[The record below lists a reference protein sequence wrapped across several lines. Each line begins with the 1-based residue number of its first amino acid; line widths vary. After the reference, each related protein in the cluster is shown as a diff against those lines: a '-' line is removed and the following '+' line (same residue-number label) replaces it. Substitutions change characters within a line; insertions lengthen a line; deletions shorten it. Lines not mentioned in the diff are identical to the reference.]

1 MNVWVIGVPI
11 IGLAIVAIA
20 TYMLWRIIRSRST
33 GELLKDERTEKIT
46 GRAFRVGFF
55 VGSIYLIALNFYN
68 IISIQLLGGG
78 QLESM
83 PVINSTLI
91 VMSVAVL
98 VAGAIFNRREDF

>member
-1 MNVWVIGVPI
+1 MDVWIIGIPI
-11 IGLAIVAIA
+11 VGLAIVAIA
-20 TYMLWRIIRSRST
+20 AYMLWRITRSRRT

-46 GRAFRVGFF
+46 GRAFRVGFT
-55 VGSIYLIALNFYN
+55 VGSLYLIALNFYN
-68 IISIQLLGGG
+68 IINIQLLGGG